1 MLSLHLQTKK
11 HSCRILRAGP
21 IMEVPLVPG
30 VELAACKSYID
41 TKTKKWTLN
50 IWKCRYWHM
59 HNQELTVYYEK
70 ADLMKNKF
78 VKRYTILSGAKW
90 EDKPWGVKVETKEV
104 GWLFGVIHS
113 KAEWAGWLH
122 AFIVLDHK
130 LNPPVRRVEPR
141 PRRFSLDSNQ
151 STSDLRSAENSP
163 KDHGDSPSTSPTRR
177 VSFNGGVKV
186 RTIPALQDEDKGDLY
201 YTDTELDNMK
211 KGAPAGSAMASR
223 RRPMPVMA

>member
-177 VSFNGGVKV
+177 VSFNGGVK
-186 RTIPALQDEDKGDLY
+186 
-201 YTDTELDNMK
+201 
-211 KGAPAGSAMASR
+211 GAPAGSAMASR